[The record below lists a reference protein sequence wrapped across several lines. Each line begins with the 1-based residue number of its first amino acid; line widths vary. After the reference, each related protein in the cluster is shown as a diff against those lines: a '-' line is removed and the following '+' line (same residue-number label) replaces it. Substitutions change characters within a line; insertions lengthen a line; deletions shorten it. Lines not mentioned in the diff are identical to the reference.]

1 MTTTLAPSDT
11 PADQKT
17 RKPSLAHLADD
28 SDPRNQPRFTVALC
42 GSPIKGEAATATD
55 EKCVV
60 CTALWSQMRRWD
72 GR

>member
-17 RKPSLAHLADD
+17 RKPSLVHLANTD
-28 SDPRNQPRFTVALC
+28 DPRNRSRLTVALC
-42 GSPIKGEAATATD
+42 GARIKGEAATASD
-55 EKCVV
+55 DKCVV
-60 CTALWSQMRRWD
+60 CTALWSEIRRWD